1 MKKQFL
7 FLAAATVMF
16 ASCGNDAE
24 TAKTEEAPA
33 TETKTET
40 AAPAEATASSD
51 VPKFSSPEVQQ
62 LANEYG
68 TFMKESY
75 EAAKSGNAA
84 KVQELQAKA
93 TEWATKTQAA
103 AAKMTPEDAKL
114 WGEYAQK
121 LATDMM
127 K

>member
-7 FLAAATVMF
+7 FLTAASIMF
-16 ASCGNDAE
+16 ASCGGGAE
-24 TAKTEEAPA
+24 TP
-33 TETKTET
+33 KTET
-40 AAPAEATASSD
+40 STPAAAPAQEVAPVAEAASD
-51 VPKFSSPEVQQ
+51 VPKFSSPEVQA

-68 TFMKESY
+68 AFMKESM

-84 KVQELQAKA
+84 KMQELQAKA

-114 WGEYAQK
+114 WGEYATK
-121 LATDMM
+121 LATSMA